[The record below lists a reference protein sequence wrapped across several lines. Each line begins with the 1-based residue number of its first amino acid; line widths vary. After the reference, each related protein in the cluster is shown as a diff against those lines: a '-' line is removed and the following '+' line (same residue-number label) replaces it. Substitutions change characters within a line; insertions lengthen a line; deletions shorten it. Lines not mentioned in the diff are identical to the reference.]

1 MKITKEQKQEKLNAI
16 VESAI
21 SVFVSLGYEKTTFK
35 DIADKMGIARS
46 TIYLYFKDKFELLKA
61 CLNYQF
67 NHNKDLFLKIDI
79 DKYKNQKEA
88 LLEILSRLEQISR
101 QQRLKQFIVMIAA
114 QAVHDEAI
122 ANLWEHEV
130 LSNLKTLW
138 QEIGNRLKLSKTS
151 SQFYFTIIYSVF
163 FTTNYTSTCF
173 KDQDPMMNFSVFIQ
187 LLKDQIKE
195 SNFLKVEL
203 NDE

>member
-1 MKITKEQKQEKLNAI
+1 MKITKKQKQEKLNAI

-79 DKYKNQKEA
+79 DKYKNQKER
-88 LLEILSRLEQISR
+88 E
-101 QQRLKQFIVMIAA
+101 
-114 QAVHDEAI
+114 
-122 ANLWEHEV
+122 
-130 LSNLKTLW
+130 
-138 QEIGNRLKLSKTS
+138 
-151 SQFYFTIIYSVF
+151 
-163 FTTNYTSTCF
+163 
-173 KDQDPMMNFSVFIQ
+173 
-187 LLKDQIKE
+187 
-195 SNFLKVEL
+195 
-203 NDE
+203 